1 MKKTDNHAFV
11 NQLLVYTLGL
21 ICFSGSVGMG
31 TVWLRHRISESANA
45 ARVMDSRIREV
56 ERHIAEHKA
65 EIERAQSPAVLE
77 QLNRQWR
84 LGLQQ
89 ALPAQVVHVGTDPV
103 RSLAAKRNREL
114 FTDSPAAISVR
125 LSLRN

>member
-1 MKKTDNHAFV
+1 MKKTDTHAFV

-31 TVWLRHRISESANA
+31 TVWLRHQISESANA
-45 ARVMDSRIREV
+45 TRVMDSRIREI
-56 ERHIAEHKA
+56 ERHIAEYNA
-65 EIERAQSPAVLE
+65 EIMTAQSPPVLE

-89 ALPAQVVHVGTDPV
+89 ALPAQVVHVGADSV
-103 RSLAAKRNREL
+103 SSLAAKRNREL